1 MSERGTSAFWT
12 AFALVAG
19 AAVAPLWIGDFP
31 PLADL
36 PQHAAQVSILRHW
49 GDASCG
55 YPALYEIRW
64 FDPYWLGY
72 ALAWAL
78 SWAFPV
84 AVALRI
90 VLSLTVIAIPLATL
104 AALRELGGDRWWVLL
119 CLPLAYGF
127 PMSAGFFSFL
137 VPLPLA
143 LLLLAAGIRYAL
155 RPSLSSGL
163 LLGAGCAALY
173 LAHIFVLAA
182 AGLLIA
188 AMVAAAAPGLREIP
202 RRLAPLL
209 LALPAPIA
217 WWLLSPAGDRARQ
230 AGAPYVWGAERL
242 LDLPLLVTG
251 VPGRWPAAAALALA
265 LASLAW
271 TRPRPARDL
280 ARWAPF
286 GAVALVVL
294 AAPTAFY
301 LAPRFAILLFPTLLL
316 GFDRAAPGALPA
328 ARRGQVALVAL
339 ALLAV
344 VLFRFAGMAAEGRGL
359 SEVLATAPAGGKL
372 LYLPFDRQSRYST
385 ESPFLHAGMLY
396 AVDRCGLAEK
406 SFARNFQLPI
416 HYRPGRATPLFRL
429 IEYMPYRFR
438 WERDAGESYDLYL
451 VRSATEPNT
460 GKIVGAANRLAP
472 IAHVG
477 RWWLYANAAK
487 GSAPGP
493 VP

>member
-1 MSERGTSAFWT
+1 MSERGTTAFRT
-12 AFALVAG
+12 AFALAAG

-36 PQHAAQVSILRHW
+36 PQHAAQVSVLRHW
-49 GDASCG
+49 GDAACG
-55 YPALYEIRW
+55 YPDLFEIRW

-84 AVALRI
+84 ATALRV
-90 VLSLTVIAIPLATL
+90 VLSIAVVAIPLAAL
-104 AALRELGGDRWWVLL
+104 APLRELGGDRWWVLL

-137 VPLPLA
+137 VPVPLA
-143 LLLLAAGIRYAL
+143 LLLLRAGIRYAR
-155 RPSLSSGL
+155 RPSLRGGL

-173 LAHIFVLAA
+173 LAHVFVLAA

-230 AGAPYVWGAERL
+230 ASAPYVWGAERI

-251 VPGRWPAAAALALA
+251 VPGRWTAAAVLALA
-265 LASLAW
+265 LASFAW
-271 TRPRPARDL
+271 TRPKPAREP

-316 GFDRAAPGALPA
+316 AFDRAAPGSLPP

-344 VLFRFAGMAAEGRGL
+344 VHFRFAGMVAEGRGL
-359 SEVLATAPAGGKL
+359 SAVLAAAPAGG
-372 LYLPFDRQSRYST
+372 SCST
-385 ESPFLHAGMLY
+385 ST
-396 AVDRCGLAEK
+396 
-406 SFARNFQLPI
+406 ST
-416 HYRPGRATPLFRL
+416 GRAATP
-429 IEYMPYRFR
+429 
-438 WERDAGESYDLYL
+438 
-451 VRSATEPNT
+451 RSPPFSTRGCSTRSIAAASRRSPSRAISSSRST
-460 GKIVGAANRLAP
+460 IVPAAR
-472 IAHVG
+472 
-477 RWWLYANAAK
+477 RRC
-487 GSAPGP
+487 SD
-493 VP
+493 